1 MELPIKKFI
10 PTICLA
16 TILLLSA
23 SYAVNAQD
31 TSLVPT
37 DPPKSATERSRG
49 NLGTIGNITGLGTI
63 QEKGDVGIYD
73 KIALIANIALSF
85 VGIIAS
91 AYLIY
96 AGFRWITARG
106 NEEQITEAKGT
117 IKSSIIGLVVVFIS
131 YVVVNFVVTKVI
143 TAVIST

>member
-1 MELPIKKFI
+1 M
-10 PTICLA
+10 A

-23 SYAVNAQD
+23 SYAVNAAD
-31 TSLVPT
+31 PDPAPT